1 MLCFRLVL
9 VMGLGWVCE
18 LLNYIPHLI
27 GIGGEGYLLFINED
41 HFPHIL
47 YCRNCALHTV
57 SKILGIFNMA
67 RGVFIFIIF
76 VGKKRILL
84 QVGFKDI
91 FKTASL
97 VPIFVGG
104 GYSPVWTRQEVK

>member
-1 MLCFRLVL
+1 
-9 VMGLGWVCE
+9 
-18 LLNYIPHLI
+18 
-27 GIGGEGYLLFINED
+27 
-41 HFPHIL
+41 
-47 YCRNCALHTV
+47 
-57 SKILGIFNMA
+57 MA

-84 QVGFKDI
+84 QVGFKDN

>member
-1 MLCFRLVL
+1 
-9 VMGLGWVCE
+9 MGLGWVCE
-18 LLNYIPHLI
+18 LLNYIPHFMAME
-27 GIGGEGYLLFINED
+27 GEGYLLFINNN
-41 HFPHIL
+41 HFRNIM
-47 YCRNCALHTV
+47 YCRNCALRTV

-91 FKTASL
+91 LKSASF

-104 GYSPVWTRQEVK
+104 GYSPVWIRQEVK